1 MPGKQLSDGVGA
13 TPRSMKSAV
22 FILCVVLSGAAAFV
36 GDVAAAT
43 GPDLDALPPLN
54 IYSSEI
60 AVLCATALHADDY
73 TIIRQLPSR
82 LSKAK
87 KQGHKGWDTGN
98 TAEMQEATYRYNDT
112 LIVMIRDLAKTFYAK
127 GSLPEIDAY
136 LKALYTVHRFK
147 QNAGN
152 PTGEFRGTMTYLDV
166 PSAVSEDLEST
177 ISDMVHAIVVSDLK
191 FDYIK
196 WKKTWQQALKQ

>member
-1 MPGKQLSDGVGA
+1 MLSMSSLDCSASTKSSTWDLRLPGKQLSDGVGA

-73 TIIRQLPSR
+73 TIIRELPSR

-112 LIVMIRDLAKTFYAK
+112 LAIVMIWGFGQNFLRK
-127 GSLPEIDAY
+127 
-136 LKALYTVHRFK
+136 RF
-147 QNAGN
+147 
-152 PTGEFRGTMTYLDV
+152 
-166 PSAVSEDLEST
+166 SS
-177 ISDMVHAIVVSDLK
+177 
-191 FDYIK
+191 
-196 WKKTWQQALKQ
+196 